1 MLMDKEKRSL
11 IDNITARWT
20 KDGIYVEMP
29 EELFNEL
36 ESILMERY
44 GIDIEEAL
52 RQYFRWTIE
61 KPVEFRAWI
70 MESRKDGTLA

>member
-61 KPVEFRAWI
+61 KPVEFRKWV
-70 MESRKDGTLA
+70 MMCRKGGTNT

>member
-1 MLMDKEKRSL
+1 MGKEMSSL
-11 IDNITARWT
+11 IDSINAMWT
-20 KDGIYVEMP
+20 EDGIYVEMP

-61 KPVEFRAWI
+61 KPDEFRAWI